1 MLVKATDTTGYDVQ
15 ASDGTLGTVSDLLF
29 DDASWT
35 VRWLVVETGNWW
47 ADHRV
52 LIPASALGHPDT
64 TARTFPVKLT
74 MAQVKGSPDVDTH
87 RPVSRQFES
96 SAYDYYGFSPYW
108 GTDLYM
114 GGFAYWG
121 GMVPMAPSLETERR
135 EDEIARM
142 QAQLDAQALEL
153 VQAREEAQREVNAI
167 AARVGEL
174 QAQANRLNALGDRL
188 TRVGK
193 LKDGEFN
200 FSDLP
205 GQGGGET
212 AGDVAAGDLLAS
224 LDELQSQFDHSG
236 RQLNVLEAL
245 LFDQTLDSNS
255 TPAGMPAPGYISSRY
270 GGRNDPFGRG
280 RAHHLGIDI
289 DANSGDPVTAAAE
302 GVVSFSG
309 VRGGYGNVVE
319 IDHGNGY
326 KTLYAHNSSNLVKA
340 GDVVR
345 AGQRIAKVGS
355 TGRSTGSHLHFEVQL
370 NGRQVNPRQ
379 YLEKVRG

>member
-1 MLVKATDTTGYDVQ
+1 MNVIIAAKFLRAPKKLA
-15 ASDGTLGTVSDLLF
+15 F
-29 DDASWT
+29 DQPKVA
-35 VRWLVVETGNWW
+35 G
-47 ADHRV
+47 
-52 LIPASALGHPDT
+52 IALGAIFLVLA
-64 TARTFPVKLT
+64 TAFGAGYLT
-74 MAQVKGSPDVDTH
+74 RGANG
-87 RPVSRQFES
+87 
-96 SAYDYYGFSPYW
+96 A
-108 GTDLYM
+108 
-114 GGFAYWG
+114 A
-121 GMVPMAPSLETERR
+121 LE
-135 EDEIARM
+135 EIARM
-142 QAQLDAQALEL
+142 QAQLDAQSLEL
-153 VQAREEAQREVNAI
+153 AQARDEAQREVNAI

-200 FSDLP
+200 FGELP
-205 GQGGGET
+205 GQGGGES
-212 AGDVAAGDLLAS
+212 AGDVPSGDLLSS
-224 LDELQSQFDHSG
+224 LDQLQSQFDQSG

-280 RAHHLGIDI
+280 RAHHQGIDI

-326 KTLYAHNSSNLVKA
+326 KTLYAHNSANLVKA

>member
-1 MLVKATDTTGYDVQ
+1 MMNVIIAAKFLRAPKKLA
-15 ASDGTLGTVSDLLF
+15 F
-29 DDASWT
+29 DQPKVA
-35 VRWLVVETGNWW
+35 G
-47 ADHRV
+47 
-52 LIPASALGHPDT
+52 IALGAIFLVLA
-64 TARTFPVKLT
+64 TAFGAGYLARG
-74 MAQVKGSPDVDTH
+74 ANG
-87 RPVSRQFES
+87 
-96 SAYDYYGFSPYW
+96 A
-108 GTDLYM
+108 
-114 GGFAYWG
+114 A
-121 GMVPMAPSLETERR
+121 LE
-135 EDEIARM
+135 EIARM
-142 QAQLDAQALEL
+142 QAQLDLQAQEL
-153 VQAREEAQREVNAI
+153 VQARDEAQREVNAI

-200 FSDLP
+200 FGELP
-205 GQGGGET
+205 GQGGGES
-212 AGDVAAGDLLAS
+212 AGDVPSGDLLAS
-224 LDELQSQFDHSG
+224 LDQLQTQFDRSG

-245 LFDQTLDSNS
+245 LFDQALDSNS

-280 RAHHLGIDI
+280 QAHHLGIDI

-326 KTLYAHNSSNLVKA
+326 KTLYAHNSANLVKA

-345 AGQRIAKVGS
+345 AGQNIARVGS
-355 TGRSTGSHLHFEVQL
+355 TGRSTGSHLHFEVKL

>member
-1 MLVKATDTTGYDVQ
+1 MNVIIAAKFLRAPKKLA
-15 ASDGTLGTVSDLLF
+15 F
-29 DDASWT
+29 DQPKVA
-35 VRWLVVETGNWW
+35 G
-47 ADHRV
+47 
-52 LIPASALGHPDT
+52 IALGAIALVLA
-64 TARTFPVKLT
+64 TAFGLGYLARGANGAAL
-74 MAQVKGSPDVDTH
+74 Q
-87 RPVSRQFES
+87 
-96 SAYDYYGFSPYW
+96 
-108 GTDLYM
+108 
-114 GGFAYWG
+114 
-121 GMVPMAPSLETERR
+121 
-135 EDEIARM
+135 EIARM
-142 QAQLDAQALEL
+142 QSQLDAQALEL
-153 VQAREEAQREVNAI
+153 AQAREEAQREVNAI

-326 KTLYAHNSSNLVKA
+326 KTLYAHNSANLVKA

-355 TGRSTGSHLHFEVQL
+355 TGRSTGSHLHFEVKL
-370 NGRQVNPRQ
+370 DGRQVNPRQ

>member
-1 MLVKATDTTGYDVQ
+1 MNVIIAAKFLRSPKKLA
-15 ASDGTLGTVSDLLF
+15 F
-29 DDASWT
+29 DQPKVA
-35 VRWLVVETGNWW
+35 G
-47 ADHRV
+47 A
-52 LIPASALGHPDT
+52 ALGIIALVLA
-64 TARTFPVKLT
+64 TAFGLGFLT
-74 MAQVKGSPDVDTH
+74 RGANG
-87 RPVSRQFES
+87 
-96 SAYDYYGFSPYW
+96 AA
-108 GTDLYM
+108 L
-114 GGFAYWG
+114 A
-121 GMVPMAPSLETERR
+121 
-135 EDEIARM
+135 EIARM
-142 QAQLDAQALEL
+142 QSQLDAQALEL
-153 VQAREEAQREVNAI
+153 AQAREEAQREVNAI

-355 TGRSTGSHLHFEVQL
+355 TGRSTGSHLHFEVKL
-370 NGRQVNPRQ
+370 DGRQVNPRQ

>member
-1 MLVKATDTTGYDVQ
+1 MNVIIAAKFLRSPKKLA
-15 ASDGTLGTVSDLLF
+15 F
-29 DDASWT
+29 DQPKTA
-35 VRWLVVETGNWW
+35 G
-47 ADHRV
+47 
-52 LIPASALGHPDT
+52 IALGAIALVLA
-64 TARTFPVKLT
+64 TAFGL
-74 MAQVKGSPDVDTH
+74 
-87 RPVSRQFES
+87 
-96 SAYDYYGFSPYW
+96 GFLAR
-108 GTDLYM
+108 GANGAALAEIGRLQAELDQQ
-114 GGFAYWG
+114 
-121 GMVPMAPSLETERR
+121 
-135 EDEIARM
+135 EIA
-142 QAQLDAQALEL
+142 LG
-153 VQAREEAQREVNAI
+153 QAREEAQREVNAI

-200 FSDLP
+200 FGELP
-205 GQGGGET
+205 GQGGSES
-212 AGDVAAGDLLAS
+212 ASDVPSGDLLAS
-224 LDELQSQFDHSG
+224 LDTLQTQFDHSG
-236 RQLNVLEAL
+236 RQLSVLEAL
-245 LFDQTLDSNS
+245 LFDQKLESKR
-255 TPAGMPAPGYISSRY
+255 TPAGMPAPGYISSGY

-289 DANSGDPVTAAAE
+289 DANTGDPVTAAAE

-309 VRGGYGNVVE
+309 VRNGYGNVVE

-326 KTLYAHNSSNLVKA
+326 QTLYAHNSANLVRA

-355 TGRSTGSHLHFEVQL
+355 TGRSTGSHLHFEVML

>member
-1 MLVKATDTTGYDVQ
+1 MMNVIIAAKFLRAPKKLA
-15 ASDGTLGTVSDLLF
+15 F
-29 DDASWT
+29 DQPKVA
-35 VRWLVVETGNWW
+35 G
-47 ADHRV
+47 
-52 LIPASALGHPDT
+52 IALGAIFLVLA
-64 TARTFPVKLT
+64 TAFGAGYLT
-74 MAQVKGSPDVDTH
+74 RGANG
-87 RPVSRQFES
+87 
-96 SAYDYYGFSPYW
+96 A
-108 GTDLYM
+108 
-114 GGFAYWG
+114 A
-121 GMVPMAPSLETERR
+121 LE
-135 EDEIARM
+135 EIARM
-142 QAQLDAQALEL
+142 QAQLDAQSLEL
-153 VQAREEAQREVNAI
+153 AQARDDAQREVNAI

-200 FSDLP
+200 FGELP
-205 GQGGGET
+205 GQGGGES
-212 AGDVAAGDLLAS
+212 AGDVPSGDLLSS
-224 LDELQSQFDHSG
+224 LDQLQTQFDRSG

-255 TPAGMPAPGYISSRY
+255 TPAGIPAPGYISSRY

-280 RAHHLGIDI
+280 RAHHQGIDI

-326 KTLYAHNSSNLVKA
+326 KTLYAHNSANLVKA

>member
-1 MLVKATDTTGYDVQ
+1 MNVIIAAKFLRSPKKLA
-15 ASDGTLGTVSDLLF
+15 F
-29 DDASWT
+29 DQPKVA
-35 VRWLVVETGNWW
+35 G
-47 ADHRV
+47 A
-52 LIPASALGHPDT
+52 ALGIIALVLA
-64 TARTFPVKLT
+64 TAFGLGFLT
-74 MAQVKGSPDVDTH
+74 RGANG
-87 RPVSRQFES
+87 
-96 SAYDYYGFSPYW
+96 AA
-108 GTDLYM
+108 L
-114 GGFAYWG
+114 A
-121 GMVPMAPSLETERR
+121 
-135 EDEIARM
+135 EIARM

-153 VQAREEAQREVNAI
+153 DQAREDAQREVNAI

-205 GQGGGET
+205 GQGGGES
-212 AGDVAAGDLLAS
+212 AGDVPSGDLLSS

-245 LFDQTLDSNS
+245 LFDQNLDSNS

-270 GGRNDPFGRG
+270 GSRNDPFGRG
-280 RAHHLGIDI
+280 RAHHQGIDI
-289 DANSGDPVTAAAE
+289 DANTGDPVTAAAE

-326 KTLYAHNSSNLVKA
+326 KTLYAHNSANLVKA

-370 NGRQVNPRQ
+370 NGRQMNPRQ